1 MVEAHSG
8 IHTQIV
14 KSNSDIFCDVLY
26 VSMKSSI
33 MSSLFRPCLKTAD
46 ITPIYKKGKKEL
58 NDNDRPYRFYI
69 REAYSSYMREAYSSK
84 YLSFL
89 KIFSQKSYMDLG
101 KATAH
106 NNDS

>member
-14 KSNSDIFCDVLY
+14 KSSCDIFCDVLY
-26 VSMKSSI
+26 VSIKSSI
-33 MSSLFRPCLKTAD
+33 MSSLFWPCLKTVD

-58 NDNDRPYRFYI
+58 KDNDRPYRFYM

-84 YLSFL
+84 YLSFS
-89 KIFSQKSYMDLG
+89 KIFSQKSNMDLG

-106 NNDS
+106 SNHS